1 MKQTNKRFN
10 LLISLTL
17 LVLAVVCVCNVTFA
31 YFSSTSQSS
40 GDIEFPGLD
49 ATFVYQEASGGEYK
63 TATTASLNL
72 YSADGTISRGVPF
85 KLSLSA
91 GGSAIHSF
99 GIQNSTSSCD
109 AYVRFWIDAYPL
121 DQNKQPITTV
131 NYGKYFIL
139 ANSAYYTNTNSSVS
153 GSTCYFGIGI
163 LYPNDPSEPTAL
175 SLGNTLTLQDFS
187 ANDVFPVE
195 LLGESFQ
202 ISISF
207 EVVQAANKAYLAAF
221 GEYGDTKGYYKSW
234 S

>member
-1 MKQTNKRFN
+1 MLWTTRKKTHGSINVLEALACSCNYYFYEVGWLSGIDAIDKVAAALGLGEYTGVEMKQTNKRFN

-121 DQNKQPITTV
+121 DQKH
-131 NYGKYFIL
+131 
-139 ANSAYYTNTNSSVS
+139 
-153 GSTCYFGIGI
+153 
-163 LYPNDPSEPTAL
+163 
-175 SLGNTLTLQDFS
+175 
-187 ANDVFPVE
+187 
-195 LLGESFQ
+195 
-202 ISISF
+202 
-207 EVVQAANKAYLAAF
+207 
-221 GEYGDTKGYYKSW
+221 
-234 S
+234 